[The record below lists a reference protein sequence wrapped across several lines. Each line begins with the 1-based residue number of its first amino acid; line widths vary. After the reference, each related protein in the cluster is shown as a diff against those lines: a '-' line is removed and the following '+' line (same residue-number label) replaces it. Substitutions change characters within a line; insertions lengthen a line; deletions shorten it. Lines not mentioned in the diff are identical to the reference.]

1 MGLVRPNR
9 KLRLGMS
16 WTLAGA
22 KRADARER
30 QQDQILLDDHRN
42 SRSQWVTAI
51 PADAVRRRAHATLYQ
66 RTY

>member
-30 QQDQILLDDHRN
+30 QQDKFSSTI
-42 SRSQWVTAI
+42 TAT
-51 PADAVRRRAHATLYQ
+51 AAHSG
-66 RTY
+66 